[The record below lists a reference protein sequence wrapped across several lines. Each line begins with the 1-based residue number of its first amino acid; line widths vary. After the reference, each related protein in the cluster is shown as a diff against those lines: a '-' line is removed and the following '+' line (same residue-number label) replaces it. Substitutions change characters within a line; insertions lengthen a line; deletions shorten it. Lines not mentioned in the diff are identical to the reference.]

1 MRIKRS
7 KSRLFSYTKKLQII
21 EEQRKSAKIIK
32 LNEELL
38 EHLTSSVGYLLY
50 QKERY
55 GFSIPNVEQIQASVN
70 TARSMLI
77 EMSTLTSLD
86 QRS

>member
-1 MRIKRS
+1 M
-7 KSRLFSYTKKLQII
+7 FSYAKKLEII
-21 EEQRKSAKIIK
+21 EEQRKNAKITK

-55 GFSIPNVEQIQASVN
+55 GFAIPNVEQMQVSVN
-70 TARSMLI
+70 TARSILI
-77 EMSTLTSLD
+77 EMATLTSLD
-86 QRS
+86 RKS